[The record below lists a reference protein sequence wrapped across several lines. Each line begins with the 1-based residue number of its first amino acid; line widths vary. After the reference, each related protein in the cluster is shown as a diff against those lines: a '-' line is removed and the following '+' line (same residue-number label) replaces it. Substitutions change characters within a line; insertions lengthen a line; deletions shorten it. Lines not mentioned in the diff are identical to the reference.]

1 MMDASVKHDNVKLA
15 EMAARMN
22 SFDYKEDKTLVD
34 DLGNQVEK
42 LVSTDYPHI
51 PTFNSALQIKAELAK
66 NHIHPPRGSI
76 DKAWLVGN
84 MHKDMVHF
92 DEAMWKELVE
102 EVAGRPSFS
111 LRWNQYY
118 YSALGAPG
126 HMGSYAWK
134 ESKLGEGFK

>member
-1 MMDASVKHDNVKLA
+1 MDASVKHDNVKLA
-15 EMAARMN
+15 EMAAKMN
-22 SFDYKEDKTLVD
+22 LFDYKEDKTLVE
-34 DLGNQVEK
+34 DLSNQVEK
-42 LVSTDYPHI
+42 LVSTDYPHS

-102 EVAGRPSFS
+102 
-111 LRWNQYY
+111 
-118 YSALGAPG
+118 
-126 HMGSYAWK
+126 
-134 ESKLGEGFK
+134 